1 MNKIVF
7 FGGKGGVGKTT
18 CSSSF
23 ALSCAN
29 KGMKTLLVSTD
40 PAHSISDIFETKI
53 GYKIVNIR
61 ENLEALEINSEIECK
76 NYMNRVKA
84 NLKNVVSPIIVKEIK
99 KQIDAAAISPGTE
112 EAALFDKMIEI
123 IIDKS
128 EEYDKIIFD
137 TAPTGHTVRLMSLP
151 ELLGAWLNSLISKRK
166 KALELMQMAQ
176 NAGKKNK
183 DEIENDAVIKILKK
197 RYNNMQKARNIITN
211 NDKLSFVFV
220 LNAEKLPIE
229 ETKKAVNI
237 LDKYK
242 IKVDSLIVNRILPD
256 DIKDEFWINKKEL
269 EKKYIDEIYETFK
282 GKKIIKIPMLKHD
295 MGANNIKELIG
306 YFEDESR
313 LL

>member
-61 ENLEALEINSEIECK
+61 ENLDALEISSEIECK

-84 NLKNVVSPIIVKEIK
+84 NLKNVVSPVIVKEIK

-151 ELLGAWLNSLISKRK
+151 ELLGAWLNSLILKRK

-197 RYNNMQKARNIITN
+197 RYDNMQKARAIITD

-282 GKKIIKIPMLKHD
+282 GKKIIKIPMLKQD
-295 MGANNIKELIG
+295 MRANNIKELMV

-313 LL
+313 LS